1 MENLKIENYLSGWE
15 DEEREGIRDFI
26 NFMNSGFESKL
37 DLNQNLIKDKL
48 EYQNKVYK
56 YYIFDVIKNHVLLSL
71 LINDREDGGKTF
83 SGVSVEELI
92 KKVNY
97 KSTRMYNRCVLE
109 KDKHEW
115 NSKLNFDNF

>member
-1 MENLKIENYLSGWE
+1 MENLEIENYLSGWE

-48 EYQNKVYK
+48 EYQNKLK
-56 YYIFDVIKNHVLLSL
+56 NIFMVFIKWLF
-71 LINDREDGGKTF
+71 R
-83 SGVSVEELI
+83 GVSVEELI
-92 KKVNY
+92 EKVNY